1 MQTEP
6 TARGRY
12 ARHVPALPRVST
24 TMKIANILTALS
36 LTLFPLAAV
45 AQPVALGQG
54 IAPTLAVSGEGTVER
69 SPDTARLAVSIVTND
84 DNAARS
90 AGKNTDIY
98 NALKARAGG
107 LGISASGVKTTAF
120 NVRFVA
126 HPPKGLP
133 PEQREP
139 RYGYVT
145 SRSLS
150 IDVSPIENVGKV
162 VDAASAAGATDIGD
176 VNFDLRDRKSAYRQA
191 LGAAFNDAKANAAAL
206 ASAGGLH
213 IVRVKTVSSENAR
226 MTPFAGP
233 VMMRAAAAESAPS
246 PTQIEP
252 SGPIVVRASVTVVY
266 EIQ

>member
-6 TARGRY
+6 IVKRRRARDIMPS
-12 ARHVPALPRVST
+12 ARISS
-24 TMKIANILTALS
+24 TMKMATVLTALS
-36 LTLFPLAAV
+36 LALLPFAAA
-45 AQPVALGQG
+45 AQPVGAAQSG
-54 IAPTLAVSGEGTVER
+54 AATLVVSGEGTVER
-69 SPDTARLAVSIVTND
+69 SPDIARLAVSIVTND

-98 NALKARAGG
+98 NALKARAGS
-107 LGISASGVKTTAF
+107 LGIAASGVKTSAF
-120 NVRFVA
+120 NVRFVP

-150 IDVSPIENVGKV
+150 IDVTPIENVGKV
-162 VDAASAAGATDIGD
+162 VDAANAVGATDIGD
-176 VNFDLRDRKSAYRQA
+176 VSFDLRDRKSAYREA
-191 LGAAFNDAKANAAAL
+191 LAAAFNDAKANAAAL

-213 IVRVKTVSSENAR
+213 IVRVKTVSSESAR
-226 MTPFAGP
+226 ATPYPGP
-233 VMMRAAAAESAPS
+233 VMMRVAAAEAAPS

-252 SGPIVVRASVTVVY
+252 NGPIVVRASVTVVY
-266 EIQ
+266 DIQ